1 MRVLNRDSQQV
12 RIYHLIM
19 KRTITGKSKERKLD
33 EIIINTFYMV
43 PSMHGTSADYTPPTM
58 LLGRK
63 KTEYNTMDF
72 SG

>member
-1 MRVLNRDSQQV
+1 
-12 RIYHLIM
+12 M

-33 EIIINTFYMV
+33 EIIINIFYMV